1 MTRKRVRS
9 TLVCVNCRKKK
20 MKCDRNLPCSSCVNA
35 GIDLTC
41 AYSSATYKKPQ
52 FEKSLDLYSTTS
64 TQNAF
69 QTPVSEDN
77 SVSIELPVNQRLESL
92 RHKVKELEASIA
104 AETPTRTQP
113 LTPVN
118 YPTLPLQEDHVNR
131 RSKNPIASEGDT
143 ISFLSSFK
151 QPSKDKSKNTS
162 YPYRP
167 LQFIFLLKRDP
178 GAKIFFNYQMSL
190 KNFSWRNSKSN
201 ARKHNALFDQNLTK
215 NNEVV
220 PIDQKSRDFYGTS
233 YISKI
238 DHNYT
243 YADTIE
249 AKNAISNYGIN
260 LGLTFCN
267 NELGDL
273 ELIDKIKA
281 VLPKSEIVS
290 RLLDIFFPTLYP
302 FFPFIDEASF
312 RDDISKIVKND
323 MEGSK
328 MEINILINKK
338 RDLATICILL
348 IVLRMSYLSIFS
360 NFINQNDSVLNP
372 QDKLVVNCEEERI
385 LMMNPVSLD
394 SIEVAESCLKEFDL
408 TANQDLL
415 ILQAATFMR
424 IYRSYAPEEGS
435 GYADGDLLVFHGI
448 LIHMANSL
456 HLNRDPDYFL
466 DRETDEKTKHL
477 QRKLW
482 FFLVSADMEDSITF
496 GTPIWTIQ
504 DNYDTKL
511 PFYCQNNS
519 NLVDIDFERQV
530 IKAFEYLSPVINNTH
545 SILEKILKVKST
557 PKISYVAKSMSELEN
572 LIDTRLGELN
582 EHLVPDDSLP
592 EFLKIMKLKLL
603 IHCKLFLSYTYY
615 CLHVYYEEKGI
626 FDLHLF
632 YLKKLAVIIFHDL
645 AGISTTLLRSS
656 KQFFGPAFTFI
667 MSPVLEVFCRMEIVI
682 SLIILIRLQCTIR
695 TIKNNHLEAI
705 GLGGDSRDRC
715 ILNLQTL
722 SLLFRKLADKS
733 IEMVSIIGNR
743 YRLAWC
749 SKKAYTYIL
758 KLLFESSIYD
768 NNEQD
773 TRKAAL
779 KFSLNDQENM
789 IELLESS
796 INMKHSEIGNQHIN
810 IGLGKENKLEYLMNE
825 NQLENLWSHLES
837 LRLKKSES
845 SNYKNSHTTSSTDQI
860 NSTDYNSE
868 NMMRDLDFFG
878 SFSFGDS
885 IPGYNPMF
893 DMFPAN
899 S

>member
-1 MTRKRVRS
+1 MTRKRIRS

-41 AYSSATYKKPQ
+41 AYTSATYKKPQ

-64 TQNAF
+64 TQDTF

-77 SVSIELPVNQRLESL
+77 FVSKELSVNQRIESL

-104 AETPTRTQP
+104 AETPT

-118 YPTLPLQEDHVNR
+118 DSILTHQEDNVNR
-131 RSKNPIASEGDT
+131 RCLNPIASEEDT

-151 QPSKDKSKNTS
+151 QPSRDKSRNIS

-201 ARKHNALFDQNLTK
+201 ISRHKASSEQALTK
-215 NNEVV
+215 NNEA
-220 PIDQKSRDFYGTS
+220 ISIEQKSRDFYGTS
-233 YISKI
+233 YINKI
-238 DHNYT
+238 DHHYT
-243 YADTIE
+243 YSDTIE
-249 AKNAISNYGIN
+249 TKNAISNYGIN

-273 ELIDKIKA
+273 ELIDKIKI

-290 RLLDIFFPTLYP
+290 RLLNIFFPTLYP
-302 FFPFIDEASF
+302 FFPLIDEASF
-312 RDDISKIVKND
+312 RDDISRIIKDD

-328 MEINILINKK
+328 REIDILINKK
-338 RDLATICILL
+338 KDLATICILL

-360 NFINQNDSVLNP
+360 NFVNQNDSVLNL
-372 QDKLVVNCEEERI
+372 QEKSVENCEARI

-394 SIEVAESCLKEFDL
+394 SIEVAESCLKEYDL

-415 ILQAATFMR
+415 VLQAAAFMR

-435 GYADGDLLVFHGI
+435 GYADGDLLVFNGI

-482 FFLVSADMEDSITF
+482 FFLVNADMEDSITF
-496 GTPIWTIQ
+496 GTPIWTMQ

-530 IKAFEYLSPVINNTH
+530 IKAFEYLSPVITNIH
-545 SILEKILKVKST
+545 SILETILKVKST
-557 PKISYVAKSMSELEN
+557 PKISYVAKSLSELEK

-582 EHLVPDDSLP
+582 EYLVSDDSLP

-626 FDLHLF
+626 FYLHLF
-632 YLKKLAVIIFHDL
+632 YLKKLAMIIFHDL
-645 AGISTTLLRSS
+645 AGISTTLLHNYRHC
-656 KQFFGPAFTFI
+656 FGSAFTFI
-667 MSPVLEVFCRMEIVI
+667 MTPVLEVFCRMEIVI
-682 SLIILIRLQCTIR
+682 GLIIFIRLQSTIR
-695 TIKNNHLEAI
+695 AVNNNNLEAI
-705 GLGGDSRDRC
+705 GLSGNLRSRC
-715 ILNLQTL
+715 LLNLQTL
-722 SLLFRKLADKS
+722 SSLFRKLAEKS
-733 IEMVSIIGNR
+733 IEMVSIMGNR
-743 YRLAWC
+743 YRFAWR

-758 KLLFESSIYD
+758 RLLLESSIYD

-773 TRKAAL
+773 TTRAAL
-779 KFSLNDQENM
+779 KFSLNDQESM
-789 IELLESS
+789 IELLKSS
-796 INMKHSEIGNQHIN
+796 VNTKHLEIGNQNTN
-810 IGLGKENKLEYLMNE
+810 IGLDKENKSEYLMNE
-825 NQLENLWSHLES
+825 NQLENLWNHLES
-837 LRLKKSES
+837 LRSKKNES
-845 SNYKNSHTTSSTDQI
+845 GKFKNSHTTNSRDQLDNNVYSSE
-860 NSTDYNSE
+860 S
-868 NMMRDLDFFG
+868 MMRDFDFFG
-878 SFSFGDS
+878 SFSFSDS
-885 IPGYNPMF
+885 IPGDNPMF
-893 DMFPAN
+893 DIFPTN